1 MNRSASEQIP
11 FFVYGTLIPGQPND
25 HLWRSGI
32 RGIETA
38 VFTNGKLFDMG
49 YYPMLV
55 EWDGGTVRGK
65 LISVA
70 NAVYEE
76 TLNRLDYLEGYF
88 PDQPAES
95 GYRRVKRE
103 VITQSERSV
112 LSWVYVGRQDLAR
125 GSEFIPGGD
134 WVGYV
139 AGMRSRMDNWWK
151 TIHTVSGHHGGM
163 ASDGT

>member
-1 MNRSASEQIP
+1 MNLSASYQLP
-11 FFVYGTLIPGQPND
+11 FFVYGTLIPGQSND

-32 RGIETA
+32 KCVETA

-55 EWDGGTVRGK
+55 EGDGGTVRGK

-76 TLNRLDYLEGYF
+76 TVNRLDYLEGYF
-88 PDQPAES
+88 PNKPAES

-103 VITQSERSV
+103 VINQSERRV
-112 LSWVYVGRQDLAR
+112 LSWVYLGRLDLAR

-134 WVGYV
+134 WVGYT
-139 AGMRSRMDNWWK
+139 ARLRSRMDNWWE
-151 TIHTVSGHHGGM
+151 TIHTVSGRHRGVEG
-163 ASDGT
+163 DGS